1 MAARIAT
8 SRLPRKLTTATPT
21 GMTAWGWVTDH
32 SAIVSMLTGRVLDP
46 LPLLLPPL
54 SQARPPIR
62 PKVLNT
68 KVPLP
73 VVRACRVLEVGHPS
87 ALEAG

>member
-46 LPLLLPPL
+46 LPPL
-54 SQARPPIR
+54 SQARLPILR

-73 VVRACRVLEVGHPS
+73 VVWACRVLEVGHPS